1 MSDTPERN
9 IRAYYMHEAGSIPGL
24 PNPDAK
30 SGLWPGGLVVYVD
43 IDTLEVVSTS
53 LFGAPPSPE
62 PAPEPT
68 TDLLGELAHTLE
80 EATSLEQA
88 LINQSN

>member
-1 MSDTPERN
+1 MST
-9 IRAYYMHEAGSIPGL
+9 IVSYYMHEAGSIPGL

-43 IDTLEVVSTS
+43 TTTMEVVSTS

-62 PAPEPT
+62 PAANP
-68 TDLLGELAHTLE
+68 DLLGELAHALE
-80 EATSLEQA
+80 EATTLEQA